1 VKVRVFSVG
10 TKMPSWVQEGIVEYQ
25 KRMTADLSFSLH
37 EIPMAKRTKNTN
49 VEQCI
54 QKESEALLAA
64 VPANDRLIALD
75 VTGKT
80 FSTEALAEKISAYRQ
95 DGVNISLLIG
105 GPDGL
110 GRDCLALATERWS
123 LSALTFPHPL
133 VRVLLAEQFYRA
145 FSIIKGHPYHRS

>member
-1 VKVRVFSVG
+1 MKVRVFSIG

-25 KRMTADLSFSLH
+25 KRMTADLSFTLH

-49 VEQCI
+49 VDQCI

-64 VPANDRLIALD
+64 VPPNDRLIALD

-80 FSTEALAEKISAYRQ
+80 FSTEALAEKISGYRQ

-110 GRDCLALATERWS
+110 SRNCLDQATERWS

-145 FSIIKGHPYHRS
+145 FSIIKDHPYHRS